1 MDSRPARRFR
11 CSTSHLAVALAPL
24 LLAACA
30 TVPAPIRGE
39 FSQFSP
45 EQSQRQAATGASLR
59 WGGSL
64 ISVEP
69 EPARTCF
76 VVLSRPLGSSGRPQ
90 ANRESSDGRFIAC
103 RAGFYDPAL
112 FAEGRDVT
120 FTGRLDRYETRLI
133 GGVEYRYPVLEAE
146 VVYLWPE
153 PVPALEP
160 RTARPYWGPYW
171 GPWWGPRVIWW

>member
-1 MDSRPARRFR
+1 MRPRPSPSKVPRLP
-11 CSTSHLAVALAPL
+11 LAAALLAPL

-39 FSQFSP
+39 FSQMSP
-45 EQSQRQAATGASLR
+45 EQSQRLESPGVVLR
-59 WGGSL
+59 WGGAL

-76 VVLSRPLGSSGRPQ
+76 LVLSRPLNSSGRPQ
-90 ANRESSDGRFIAC
+90 ATRESSDGRFIAC

-112 FAEGRDVT
+112 FAEGREVT

-133 GGVEYRYPVLEAE
+133 GGLEYRYPVLEAE

-153 PVPALEP
+153 PLPVIEARPV
-160 RTARPYWGPYW
+160 RPYWGPHW
-171 GPWWGPRVIWW
+171 GPWWGPRPIWW